1 MSTLDQLAELVGGKS
16 IGQSDLIISGV
27 SEIQYGKPGTISF
40 LANLKYKKYLESTRA
55 SAVIVSDS
63 SLLNEQNGIVV
74 QNPQLAFSKILNVFR
89 PRLTIKKGIHPT
101 AVSESSEHLGD
112 AVSVGANAVIKA
124 NVTIGEGT
132 NVGPNSVIGCTAV
145 IDSSV
150 LLGDAI
156 SVGANAVIEA
166 NVTIGERTRIGA
178 NSVIGRNAVIGE
190 KCRIHPRV
198 TIYHECNLGNRVV
211 IFSGSVI
218 GSDGFGFVT
227 EEDIHYK
234 IPQIGKVIIGS
245 DVEIGANCTI
255 DRATIGE
262 TIIGNMTIL
271 DNLVHI
277 AHNVKI
283 GMGCLLAAGVG
294 IAGSVTIEDFCI
306 LAGQSGVIP
315 HVSIGPKS
323 IIAVQSGVTK
333 SLKGGEIY
341 SGMPARKIREQNK
354 KDAVLSS
361 ISMLKSRF
369 EKLEKLVL
377 KNDATTLVSVYH
389 FQTGILYGSRT
400 AYRT

>member
-101 AVSESSEHLGD
+101 AV
-112 AVSVGANAVIKA
+112 
-124 NVTIGEGT
+124 
-132 NVGPNSVIGCTAV
+132 

-150 LLGDAI
+150 LLGDAV

-178 NSVIGRNAVIGE
+178 NSIIGRNAVIGE

-234 IPQIGKVIIGS
+234 MPQIGKVIIGS
-245 DVEIGANCTI
+245 DVEIGANCAI

-262 TIIGNMTIL
+262 TIIGNMTKL

-283 GMGCLLAAGVG
+283 GVGCLLAAGVG

-354 KDAVLSS
+354 KDAILSS
-361 ISMLKSRF
+361 ISMLKTRF

-377 KNDATTLVSVYH
+377 KNDDAT
-389 FQTGILYGSRT
+389 
-400 AYRT
+400 

>member
-1 MSTLDQLAELVGGKS
+1 MPSLDQLAELVGGKP

-27 SEIQYGKPGTISF
+27 SELPNGKQGTISF
-40 LANLKYKKYLESTRA
+40 LANPKYKKYLDSTKA

-63 SLLNEQNGIVV
+63 SLLNRQNGIVV
-74 QNPQLAFSKILNVFR
+74 QNPQLAFSKILNVFC
-89 PRLTIKKGIHPT
+89 PRYTMQKGIHPT
-101 AVSESSEHLGD
+101 AVIDSSVHLGD

-132 NVGPNSVIGCTAV
+132 NVGPNSVIGC
-145 IDSSV
+145 
-150 LLGDAI
+150 
-156 SVGANAVIEA
+156 
-166 NVTIGERTRIGA
+166 
-178 NSVIGRNAVIGE
+178 NAVIGKE
-190 KCRIHPRV
+190 CRIHSRV
-198 TIYHECNLGNRVV
+198 TIYHECTIGDRVV
-211 IFSGSVI
+211 IFSGTVI

-227 EEDIHYK
+227 EENTHYK

-262 TIIGNMTIL
+262 TIIGDMTKL
-271 DNLVHI
+271 DNLIHI

-283 GMGCLLAAGVG
+283 GVGCLLAAGVG
-294 IAGSVTIEDFCI
+294 ISGSVTIEDYCI
-306 LAGQSGVIP
+306 LAGQSGVVP
-315 HVSIGPKS
+315 HVSIGTKS

-361 ISMLKSRF
+361 IPMLKSRI
-369 EKLEKLVL
+369 EKLEKIILE
-377 KNDATTLVSVYH
+377 NDPTT
-389 FQTGILYGSRT
+389 
-400 AYRT
+400 